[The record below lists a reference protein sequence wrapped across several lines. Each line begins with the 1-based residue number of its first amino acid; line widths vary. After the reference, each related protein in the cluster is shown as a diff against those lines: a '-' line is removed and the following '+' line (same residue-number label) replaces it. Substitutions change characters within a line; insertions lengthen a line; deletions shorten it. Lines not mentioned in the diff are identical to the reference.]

1 MLKSIRSVVSQDR
14 ARHQEG
20 HYDLDLTYITS
31 TIIAM
36 SFPGS
41 GLESIWRNS
50 MSEVI
55 KFLGT
60 KHENLY
66 MIWNLSER
74 EYDYSAFDNRILD
87 FPFPDHHPPP
97 LDLLFTIMQSM
108 ESWLKSEPKS
118 VAVIHCMGGK
128 GRTGTIV
135 VCYLYWSAHFG
146 SIRDCEVLFAK
157 KRSTIEKGVTQPS
170 QRRYISYFEQILTG
184 PEANLT
190 PKACILTSIELH
202 HVPLKIRETGE
213 RMHIEVFDYTTV
225 KGLERPSF
233 STDSDA
239 TADRYEYDEERNMV
253 RIRVNLQMSGDVLI
267 RCVWYAGRARK
278 RKCLFHIVLN
288 TAFEADPL
296 GRRIVSYQKVE
307 LDVAYKDKRFDEE
320 FRVDVTLDPC
330 VAFAG
335 NMQSTQVWRIMRK
348 RWQEAKEERV
358 LAAKAAAGLIA
369 GQPVV
374 RRPSAGVA
382 ESKARVQANEAMRRS
397 TSARPSMKKMVSERG
412 QWLATATLGRRG
424 GRRKGDRSGSMHDD
438 LDAVESSTTHRK
450 SPGILAALERDGVS
464 QQQASQSAAPPA
476 AASLPS
482 YPGGPKAASRFDQKK
497 RVSSTTFTLHVTGFN
512 EADDVDALGVEDET
526 YSFNVIDDDLF
537 DELMAPPA
545 GVTPSH
551 GHSSGAPSAPAGS
564 TLLPPTAGG
573 PRKASEPVTGS
584 WAPVDARAM
593 ARISTRTSAHTTPT
607 TPRRHTAN
615 DAATASQSPSA
626 VPDSVPAPFR
636 SEVAGRAWFADV
648 DRRAAEAQ
656 LASQPEGS
664 FVVRPS
670 SQPNCLALSHRDSAY
685 GVGHMLLRYH
695 EEEGRCG
702 FAKEDTPETYATVEG
717 LLRSLPL
724 RFLSQS
730 VKEESQAMA
739 VYSVL
744 YGDDEDDEVGM

>member
-1 MLKSIRSVVSQDR
+1 
-14 ARHQEG
+14 
-20 HYDLDLTYITS
+20 
-31 TIIAM
+31 
-36 SFPGS
+36 
-41 GLESIWRNS
+41 

-55 KFLGT
+55 RFLGA
-60 KHENLY
+60 KHENAY

-118 VAVIHCMGGK
+118 VAVVHCMGGK

-184 PEANLT
+184 PEKNLV

-202 HVPLKIRETGE
+202 NVPLKIRETGE

-239 TADRYEYDEERNMV
+239 TADRYEYDEEKNMV

-296 GRRIVSYQKVE
+296 GRRIVSYQKVD
-307 LDVAYKDKRFDEE
+307 LDVAYKDKRFDDE
-320 FRVDVTLDPC
+320 FRVDVALDPC

-348 RWQEAKEERV
+348 RWIEGREGRV

-369 GQPVV
+369 GQQVA

-382 ESKARVQANEAMRRS
+382 ESEARLARASESARRS
-397 TSARPSMKKMVSERG
+397 TSGRPSMKKMVSERG

-424 GRRKGDRSGSMHDD
+424 GRRTKGGGGESQRGGESIRDD
-438 LDAVESSTTHRK
+438 SEVPASLPK
-450 SPGILAALERDGVS
+450 GGGILAALERDGVAKPGAP
-464 QQQASQSAAPPA
+464 ASPSSPAAPLSP
-476 AASLPS
+476 SL
-482 YPGGPKAASRFDQKK
+482 GGPKAASRFDTKK

-512 EADDVDALGVEDET
+512 EADDADALGREDET
-526 YSFNVIDDDLF
+526 YSFNVIVDDIF
-537 DELMAPPA
+537 DELMAPVATETTTTKAVPA
-545 GVTPSH
+545 D
-551 GHSSGAPSAPAGS
+551 APPNS
-564 TLLPPTAGG
+564 TLLPPTEGG
-573 PRKASEPVTGS
+573 PRKTSEPPTGG

-593 ARISTRTSAHTTPT
+593 ARISMRSSAHSPA

-615 DAATASQSPSA
+615 DVPTASPPVPT
-626 VPDSVPAPFR
+626 VPDSVPVPFR
-636 SEVAGRAWFADV
+636 PEVAGRAWFADI

-685 GVGHMLLRYH
+685 GVGHMLLRCH
-695 EEEGRCG
+695 EEEGRRG
-702 FAKEDTPETYATVEG
+702 FAKEDTPETYATVEA

-744 YGDDEDDEVGM
+744 YGDDDDDEGGL